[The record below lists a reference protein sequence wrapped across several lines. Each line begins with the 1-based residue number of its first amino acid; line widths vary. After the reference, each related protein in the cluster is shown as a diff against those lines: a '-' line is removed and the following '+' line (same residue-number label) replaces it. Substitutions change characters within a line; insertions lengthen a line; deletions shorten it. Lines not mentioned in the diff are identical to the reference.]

1 MATKTWFGIKA
12 KGRDSY
18 LALVRQFP
26 LASIQFDEHL
36 TEEQKVMDRLLAKG
50 RLDGG
55 AAMYLD
61 ALSDLV
67 AAYEDEHHAIAAASD
82 ADMLRLLL
90 EAKDVPGA
98 TESRHVDSQVHDLR
112 GLGGQEAFQPA
123 DDAQARRILHGGR
136 EHTGGEHLS
145 RPLARLGRDE
155 VRVVH
160 FRSLPPTTR
169 WSMGTAES

>member
-1 MATKTWFGIKA
+1 MATKAWFGIKA

-36 TEEQKVMDRLLAKG
+36 TEERKVRDRVLEKG

-112 GLGGQEAFQPA
+112 GLGGQE
-123 DDAQARRILHGGR
+123 
-136 EHTGGEHLS
+136 
-145 RPLARLGRDE
+145 
-155 VRVVH
+155 
-160 FRSLPPTTR
+160 
-169 WSMGTAES
+169 